1 MCGLGDAAAYS
12 VQGLVNNFKD
22 VIEQWID
29 DF

>member
-29 DF
+29 EF